1 MNMMSINDCKDD
13 EYIQHHN
20 DEYKDDISNN
30 CETTKR
36 VEKYH
41 HRNKGSGNVPNHNGE
56 NR

>member
-1 MNMMSINDCKDD
+1 MSMMSINDCKDD